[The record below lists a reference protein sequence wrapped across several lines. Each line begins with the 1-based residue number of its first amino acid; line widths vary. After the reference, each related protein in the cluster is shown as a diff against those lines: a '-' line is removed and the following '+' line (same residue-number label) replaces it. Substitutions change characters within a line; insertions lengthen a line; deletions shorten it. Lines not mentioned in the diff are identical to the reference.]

1 MKNLTMDDAREL
13 KKYALLVATVSAF
26 LTPFMGSAIN
36 LAVPAIGREF
46 QLEAV
51 MLNWI
56 VTSFLVASAVFLLP
70 FGRAADLYG
79 RKKVFLAG
87 MIIYAAFSLLS
98 GLATSGKALLLFRVF
113 NGIGGAMV
121 FGTGVAILTSVYPP
135 AERGRVLGLNAAAVY
150 TGLSLGPVVGGFLT
164 HQLGWRYIFYL
175 NVLLALI
182 VVFITFNKLQGE
194 WREARG
200 EGFDGAGAVLYSL
213 GMTAFMVGMA
223 AVNTLP
229 RAPWILLLGLLL
241 LAWFVRQE
249 IRHRYPLL
257 NINLFRNVVF
267 AFSNLAA
274 LINYSSTY
282 AVGFLLSLYLQ
293 VVKGLDAQAAGFIL
307 LSQPVL
313 MALLSPRAGRLS
325 DRVEPRILASL
336 GMGLTFLGLCLLI
349 FLHQDTPLWVAV
361 GDLVLLGI
369 GFALFSS
376 PNTNAVMSAVEKR
389 YYGVAS
395 ATLGTMRL
403 VGQALSMALVTLF
416 FSFFLKGMTITA
428 AASPLLLKSMRI
440 SFIVFALLCAGGV
453 FASLA
458 RGKVRKGETA

>member
-1 MKNLTMDDAREL
+1 MDDTREL
-13 KKYALLVATVSAF
+13 KKYALLVATLSAF
-26 LTPFMGSAIN
+26 LTPFMGSSIN

-51 MLNWI
+51 TLNWI

-79 RKKVFLAG
+79 RKRVFLAG
-87 MIIYAAFSLLS
+87 MIIYALSSIFS
-98 GLATSGKALLLFRVF
+98 GLATSGEALLLFRVL

-121 FGTGVAILTSVYPP
+121 FGTGMAILTSVYPP
-135 AERGRVLGLNAAAVY
+135 AERGRVLGLNVAAVY

-164 HQLGWRYIFYL
+164 HQLGWRYIFFL
-175 NVLLALI
+175 NVFLGLL
-182 VVFITFNKLQGE
+182 VVLVTFSKLRGE

-200 EGFDGAGAVLYSL
+200 EDFDPVGAVLYSL

-223 AVNTLP
+223 TVNNM
-229 RAPWILLLGLLL
+229 PWGRWVLLLGLFLL
-241 LAWFVRQE
+241 VWFIRQE
-249 IRHRYPLL
+249 TRYRYPLL

-274 LINYSSTY
+274 LINYSSTF

-293 VVKGLDAQAAGFIL
+293 VVKGLDAQVAGFIL

-325 DRVEPRILASL
+325 DRVEPRILASA

-349 FLHQDTPLWVAV
+349 FLHQATPLWAVV

-376 PNTNAVMSAVEKR
+376 PNTNAVMGAVEKH

-416 FSFFLKGMTITA
+416 FTFYLQGLAVTA
-428 AASPLLLKSMRI
+428 AASPLLLQSMRI

-458 RGKVRKGETA
+458 RGRVREKETA